1 VTRFRDFTDA
11 GEQLA
16 PLVRE
21 HLTEDAVLIAIAPGG
36 VPVARALH
44 AVLVMQGT
52 QTVPVPQLNIFDG
65 ELPVDVSGRHVVVID
80 DGVETGTAARRI
92 GELLRAAGAEST
104 VFAVPVCPVE
114 SRDALRELFDE
125 LIAIEQPEVR
135 QPLHLHFERF
145 E

>member
-36 VPVARALH
+36 VPVARALQERL
-44 AVLVMQGT
+44 AM

-65 ELPVDVSGRHVVVID
+65 ELPVDVSGRHVVVVD

-114 SRDALRELFDE
+114 SRDALRELFDQ
-125 LIAIEQPEVR
+125 LIAIEQPVVR
-135 QPLHLHFERF
+135 QPLRLHYERF

>member
-36 VPVARALH
+36 VPVARALQERL
-44 AVLVMQGT
+44 AM
-52 QTVPVPQLNIFDG
+52 QTVPALPLNIFDG
-65 ELPVDVSGRHVVVID
+65 ELPGDVSGRHVVVID